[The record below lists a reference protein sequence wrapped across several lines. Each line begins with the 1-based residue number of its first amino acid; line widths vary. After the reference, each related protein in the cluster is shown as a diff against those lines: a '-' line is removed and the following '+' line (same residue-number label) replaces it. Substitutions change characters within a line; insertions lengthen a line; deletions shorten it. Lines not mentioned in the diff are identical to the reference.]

1 MSDVVISPNMNLP
14 VPIVGQDPGPDWAN
28 NINNCLTILDAH
40 NHSPGYGVQVTPAGL
55 NINATLPFNDHNLT
69 QVMSVRFQ
77 SQGSP
82 LSGGADLECV
92 YVSGVD
98 LFYNDGN
105 GNQVQITSGG
115 GVTGAAGNITNLT
128 PPASVVYSSINQTFT
143 FQSAANTPA
152 NLDVGYI
159 ILRNNVVNSKA
170 LTVYPP
176 SAMAANFTL
185 TLPSLPSV
193 QSFVT
198 LDNTGLFSAP
208 WTVDNTTIEISANKV
223 QVKDAGITTPKIAD
237 LNVTRAKLEAVG
249 QQRSLSCGSF
259 STSSSTAVTVQDQT
273 VTLTTTG
280 RPVMVMWV
288 AATGVVPPQFSR
300 IELAASFSALIWI
313 ERDSAQICTA
323 LVDVPDY
330 MPWLI
335 TLDPVS
341 AGTHTYVVKTYVT
354 GGASTIQITN
364 FQLIAYEL

>member
-1 MSDVVISPNMNLP
+1 MSDIVVSPNMNLP

-28 NINNCLTILDAH
+28 NINNCLTIIDGH

-55 NINATLPFNDHNLT
+55 NINATLPFNDNNIT
-69 QVMSVRFQ
+69 EVMSVRFQ

-159 ILRNNVVNSKA
+159 ILRNNVVSSKA

-208 WTVDNTTIEISANKV
+208 WTVDNVSIEISANKV

-237 LNVTRAKLEAVG
+237 LNVTRPKLVAVG
-249 QQRSLSCGSF
+249 QQISLSCGSF
-259 STSSSTAVTVQDQT
+259 SSSSTTAVMVQDQT
-273 VTLTTTG
+273 VTITTTG
-280 RPVMVMWV
+280 RPVIVMWIPT
-288 AATGVVPPQFSR
+288 TGVIPPQFSQ
-300 IELAASFSALIWI
+300 IEVSGSGAAIMFV
-313 ERDSAQICTA
+313 ERDSNPILTA
-323 LVDVPDY
+323 RFDPPDY
-330 MPWLI
+330 PPLLATI
-335 TLDPVS
+335 DPVS
-341 AGTHTYVVKTYVT
+341 AGTHTYVGKVVVT
-354 GGASTIQITN
+354 AGVTVNITSL
-364 FQLIAYEL
+364 QLVAYEL